1 VFPTSLVQAVEHV
14 QFGQL
19 QAAQEV
25 VVKLAKECL
34 DQSHKCVCVCVCVC
48 VCSVCV

>member
-1 VFPTSLVQAVEHV
+1 MEVPLPSLQAVEHV

-19 QAAQEV
+19 QAAQDV

-34 DQSHKCVCVCVCVC
+34 ESTNK
-48 VCSVCV
+48 